1 MVVWSGYGDSYRNIL
16 HVCYLFIDV
25 RLFITPRPSKGLEYC
40 DERVCLSV
48 CLSVCPRAY
57 FKYKMPKFHKK
68 NSARCLRFV
77 FLYWRCDTLRISGFM
92 DDAIVP
98 AFGQANATRLSREL
112 AYI

>member
-48 CLSVCPRAY
+48 CLSVREHISNIKCQN
-57 FKYKMPKFHKK
+57 FTKK
-68 NSARCLRFV
+68 IQHAACGLSSFIGVAIRYARF
-77 FLYWRCDTLRISGFM
+77 YG
-92 DDAIVP
+92 
-98 AFGQANATRLSREL
+98 
-112 AYI
+112 